1 MPDKTFEYP
10 SIAYHFQFKEADEY
24 FMERDETG
32 LPLEFFKKNRPEILF
47 TTPYEDDSIY
57 MAGKY
62 RGTGNV
68 MKLDKKTG

>member
-1 MPDKTFEYP
+1 
-10 SIAYHFQFKEADEY
+10 
-24 FMERDETG
+24 MERDETG
-32 LPLEFFKKNRPEILF
+32 LPLEFFKKNRPEVLF